1 MASIKDREVQA
12 FLTEGTR
19 TAKFAYL
26 SPAGRPLVA
35 PVWFLL
41 EGEELIFN
49 TGKDT
54 VKGRYLARDR
64 HVTLCVDLEKEP
76 YGFVQI
82 QGRAEL
88 SDDPGELLRT
98 ATAIAAR
105 YVGPDRAEELGQRNG
120 VPGELVVR
128 VRPAKVLAYF
138 NITA

>member
-105 YVGPDRAEELGQRNG
+105 YVGPDRAEEVGQRNG

-138 NITA
+138 NMTG

>member
-1 MASIKDREVQA
+1 MASIRDPEVQA

-35 PVWFLL
+35 PVWFLV
-41 EGEELIFN
+41 EDEDLIFN

-54 VKGRYLARDR
+54 IKGQYLARDR

-76 YGFVQI
+76 YGFVQV

-98 ATAIAAR
+98 ATALAAR

-120 VPGELVVR
+120 GPGELVVR
-128 VRPAKVLAYF
+128 VRPVKVLAYF
-138 NITA
+138 NMTA